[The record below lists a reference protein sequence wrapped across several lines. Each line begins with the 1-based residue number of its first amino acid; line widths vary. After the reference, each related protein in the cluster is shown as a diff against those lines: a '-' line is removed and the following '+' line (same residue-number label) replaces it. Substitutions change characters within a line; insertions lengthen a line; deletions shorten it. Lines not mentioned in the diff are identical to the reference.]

1 MRAVTITRAGGPEV
15 LTVTDHPVRAAG
27 PGEVRIAVKAAAVN
41 PTDILMRQNPEV
53 YAKGSPGIPGMDAAG
68 IIESVGEGEDR
79 LRVGDEVMAVAT
91 PRRPE
96 GGAQIELLVVPAA
109 SVVPIPRAATIAQA
123 STLPMNGLTAR
134 LALELINLSAGQT
147 LAVSGGA
154 GLLAHYMIVLAKQ
167 RGLRVIADAK
177 PSETELVRSY
187 GADIVVPRGDR
198 FGYEVRAELPGGADA
213 LFDTA
218 LLGRDSFSAIR
229 DGGVYVPVRGW
240 DDQSI
245 RARYPHS
252 AGHGDGSTDPYRLAE
267 RVARPGVERC
277 RSRCV
282 SLASTRRSVPPTLTA
297 PWRPAACA
305 AAASSSFRGPLM
317 TSSAHRCTLE
327 LAGRVRDRQRAC
339 ADWSQRRANHP
350 VRFGCDRP
358 LMARIFITGS
368 TDGLG
373 HAAAKALIDEGHQ
386 VVCTRDLVS
395 APRPSL
401 ISRHGRLAWSSAT

>member
-68 IIESVGEGEDR
+68 IIESVGEGEGR

-109 SVVPIPRAATIAQA
+109 SVVPIPRAATIEQA

-177 PSETELVRSY
+177 LSETELVRSY

-198 FGYEVRAELPGGADA
+198 FGYEVRAELPGGTDA

-229 DGGVYVPVRGW
+229 DGGAYVPVRRW
-240 DDQSI
+240 DTS
-245 RARYPHS
+245 P
-252 AGHGDGSTDPYRLAE
+252 AE
-267 RVARPGVERC
+267 RDIRILPVMVMEALTRTDWLNELRD
-277 RSRCV
+277 
-282 SLASTRRSVPPTLTA
+282 LASSGAVTLRVAGQDPPE
-297 PWRPAACA
+297 RAAD
-305 AAASSSFRGPLM
+305 
-317 TSSAHRCTLE
+317 AHRAME
-327 LAGRVRDRQRAC
+327 AG
-339 ADWSQRRANHP
+339 
-350 VRFGCDRP
+350 
-358 LMARIFITGS
+358 
-368 TDGLG
+368 GL
-373 HAAAKALIDEGHQ
+373 
-386 VVCTRDLVS
+386 R
-395 APRPSL
+395 
-401 ISRHGRLAWSSAT
+401 GRGVIVF